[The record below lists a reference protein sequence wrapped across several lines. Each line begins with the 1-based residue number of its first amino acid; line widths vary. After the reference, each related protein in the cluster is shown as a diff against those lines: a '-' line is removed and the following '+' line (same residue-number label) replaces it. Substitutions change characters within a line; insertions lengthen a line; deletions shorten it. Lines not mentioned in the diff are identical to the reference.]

1 MYKNLKFSR
10 YLFSYNRDNIIA
22 IFHSLKMKPIYIEK
36 RYFPLLEDIIN
47 SDKLFNSK
55 EIKVKY
61 QSDGDEIITIIN
73 GLIENRVLNDLETK
87 DDDVISYFRNNL
99 QTGNIK
105 IAYFIL
111 AEACNLACP
120 YCFENA
126 NNCSFDTDK
135 IMSEETAFKSIEFFE
150 KMLTLYDSKNEDKDI
165 IFYGGEP
172 LINYNVLLKILE
184 EIKKRRTS
192 NDLWQN
198 VKLSIVTNGVLLTE
212 DILKELVTYDVSI
225 AISIDGPKY
234 ITDKNRI
241 DKKGNS
247 VFAEIMRG
255 IDLCKASKIP
265 ISLSMTL
272 SEDAVK
278 NNQDVMKFIEEVKP
292 NAIGFNILMT
302 DKDFQPYDNYN
313 EEAAAFLIEAFKKF
327 RKENL
332 YEDRMMRKV
341 KSFVKSEVYPF
352 DCGGTGA
359 NQVVLS
365 SSGKVGICH
374 GYLQDKKFFPTDV
387 SNLDFN
393 PSKDEI
399 FNDWSKRSP
408 LNMKECQDCIAL
420 GICGGGCPMNA
431 ERNLGSIWDLDER
444 FCLHAKKTL
453 KWMVWDLFDNSNK

>member
-1 MYKNLKFSR
+1 MYKKLKFSR
-10 YLFSYNRDNIIA
+10 YLFTYERDNIIA
-22 IFHSLKMKPIYIEK
+22 MFHSLKMKPVYIEK
-36 RYFPLLEDIIN
+36 KFLSLIEEIIK
-47 SDKLFNSK
+47 SDKFINN
-55 EIKVKY
+55 EQIKKTY
-61 QSDGDEIITIIN
+61 SNGDALITVIN
-73 GLIENRVLNDLETK
+73 ALVENRVLNDSKNK
-87 DDDVISYFRNNL
+87 DDEVISYFRNSL
-99 QTGNIK
+99 STGNIK

-126 NNCSFDTDK
+126 NDCSFDSDK
-135 IMSEETAFKSIEFFE
+135 IMSEEIAFKSIDFFE
-150 KMLTLYDSKNEDKDI
+150 KMLSLYDSKDEEKTI

-172 LINYNVLLKILE
+172 LLNYNVLIKILK
-184 EIKKRRTS
+184 EIKKRKTN

-198 VKLSIVTNGVLLTE
+198 VSLSIVTNGVLLTE
-212 DILKELVTYDVSI
+212 NILKELVKYDVSV

-234 ITDKNRI
+234 ITDQNRI
-241 DKKGNS
+241 DKKGDS
-247 VFAEIMRG
+247 VFNEIMRG
-255 IDLCKASKIP
+255 IHLCKENKIP
-265 ISLSMTL
+265 LSLSMTL

-278 NNQDVMKFIEEVKP
+278 NNQDVMDFIEDVKP

-313 EEAAAFLIEAFKKF
+313 EEAADFLIRAFKKF

-393 PSKDEI
+393 PKDDEV

-408 LNMKECQDCIAL
+408 LNMEECQDCIAL

-431 ERNLGSIWDLDER
+431 ERNLGSIWNLDER

-453 KWMVWDLFDNSNK
+453 EWMVWDLFDNSNK